1 MFSYI
6 FFLKSG
12 DYYDKTASAK
22 SYLPKS
28 LPLEAFELKSES
40 FNELRDNVYWLQMW
54 ANTVFWTEYEYEYY
68 SESEFWPNTNNIC
81 AFRMSEDEYE

>member
-40 FNELRDNVYWLQMW
+40 FNELRDNVYWLRQTYFIPLYLCFVKKKVGIGAMRVLKLMFPKN
-54 ANTVFWTEYEYEYY
+54 ARE
-68 SESEFWPNTNNIC
+68 
-81 AFRMSEDEYE
+81 M

>member
-40 FNELRDNVYWLQMW
+40 FNELRDNVYWLRQTYFVPLYLCFVKKKLEL
-54 ANTVFWTEYEYEYY
+54 AQCGF
-68 SESEFWPNTNNIC
+68 
-81 AFRMSEDEYE
+81 

>member
-40 FNELRDNVYWLQMW
+40 FNELRDNVYWLQ
-54 ANTVFWTEYEYEYY
+54 
-68 SESEFWPNTNNIC
+68 
-81 AFRMSEDEYE
+81 R